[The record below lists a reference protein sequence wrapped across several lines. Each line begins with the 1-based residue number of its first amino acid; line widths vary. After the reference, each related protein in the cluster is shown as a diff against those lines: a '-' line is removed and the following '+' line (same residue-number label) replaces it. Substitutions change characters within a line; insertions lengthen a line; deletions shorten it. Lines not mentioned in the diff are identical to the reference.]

1 MRKRFKL
8 IQTILRELK
17 RNKTKQVETGMEGK
31 TIFGNFDTDMPGVED
46 KEKDKNCRCDGG

>member
-1 MRKRFKL
+1 VRKRFKL